1 MIVKFD
7 HENKTARL
15 SLRAQEILAQLQKAE
30 IANPEYVLAI
40 ILKIIVLLELEP
52 YFFMISVL

>member
-40 ILKIIVLLELEP
+40 I
-52 YFFMISVL
+52 